1 MESQNK
7 FTESNRSFL
16 YKLTGRTT
24 LFFFLF
30 LTVLLIFYVSGTYQD
45 FLDSTQSFI
54 LFISSATAVFLA
66 FLCAGG
72 TLISLAMLARHRLK
86 RYIAFAAAYILTGSI
101 ASVIFIILRTVSIL
115 SLGTNLD

>member
-7 FTESNRSFL
+7 FAENNRSFL

-24 LFFFLF
+24 LFFFL
-30 LTVLLIFYVSGTYQD
+30 LLAVLLVFYVSGTYQD

-54 LFISSATAVFLA
+54 LFISSGAAAFLA

-72 TLISLAMLARHRLK
+72 TIISLVMLARHRLK

-101 ASVIFIILRTVSIL
+101 ASVIFIVLRAVSIL
-115 SLGTNLD
+115 SLGTDID